1 MSSAIDQYFG
11 LDFYTETKCVESE
24 EEEVTKSTEH
34 FLQYNCYIDKDVKY
48 LHTGLMNVSCPVK
61 NEVGLYLIITSFST
75 FPEVARVPHQDLP
88 DARPR
93 GGVREDA
100 EGMYGFILFY
110 AVSALVQ

>member
-48 LHTGLMNVSCPVK
+48 LHTGLMNVSCSEIK
-61 NEVGLYLIITSFST
+61 EIMRRLLSANLIH
-75 FPEVARVPHQDLP
+75 P
-88 DARPR
+88 
-93 GGVREDA
+93 
-100 EGMYGFILFY
+100 
-110 AVSALVQ
+110 

>member
-48 LHTGLMNVSCPVK
+48 LHTGLMNVSCSEIK
-61 NEVGLYLIITSFST
+61 EIMRRLLI
-75 FPEVARVPHQDLP
+75 
-88 DARPR
+88 
-93 GGVREDA
+93 
-100 EGMYGFILFY
+100 
-110 AVSALVQ
+110 

>member
-1 MSSAIDQYFG
+1 MMIFQIFNQVSSAIDQYFG

-61 NEVGLYLIITSFST
+61 NEVGLYLIIKSFSRGCKSPSPRPPRRST
-75 FPEVARVPHQDLP
+75 AR
-88 DARPR
+88 R
-93 GGVREDA
+93 
-100 EGMYGFILFY
+100 
-110 AVSALVQ
+110 ST